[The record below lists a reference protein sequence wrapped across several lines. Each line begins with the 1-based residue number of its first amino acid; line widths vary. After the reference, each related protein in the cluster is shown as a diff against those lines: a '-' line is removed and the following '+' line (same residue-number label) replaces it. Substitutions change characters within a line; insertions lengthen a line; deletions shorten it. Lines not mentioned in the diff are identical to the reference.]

1 MAHKF
6 LIATFATIWNNF
18 VTLFRLIDYRTVLTC
33 LVLTIVLWPLIRGGF
48 IRPTKQVLEI
58 LQVVITVLFTFGL
71 IVRFAWTR
79 HLFLLWA
86 AGFMAITMCREIH
99 FTGSDELLLIGWPI
113 LLGVAL
119 WRYDLFKSYLRNP
132 VLINLMAGGMLLYF
146 LSQTFD
152 QRWWKGLPGEDVV
165 FVPLEELVELLAHCT
180 VGFAMLF
187 SKEVRQPE
195 TPTSAVKQKFA
206 H

>member
-1 MAHKF
+1 MVHKF
-6 LIATFATIWNNF
+6 LVATCATIWNNF
-18 VTLFRLIDYRTVLTC
+18 LTLFRLIDYRTLLAC
-33 LVLTIVLWPLIRGGF
+33 LVLTIVLWPLIWVGF
-48 IRPTKQVLEI
+48 IRPTKPVLEI
-58 LQVVITVLFTFGL
+58 ASVVITGL
-71 IVRFAWTR
+71 ITFSLILRFALTR
-79 HLFLLWA
+79 HLFLLWG

-99 FTGSDELLLIGWPI
+99 FTGSDELLLIGWPM

-119 WRYDLFKSYLRNP
+119 WRYELFKSYLGNP
-132 VLINLMAGGMLLYF
+132 VLINLMAGGILLYF

-165 FVPLEELVELLAHCT
+165 FVPLEELTELLGHCT

-195 TPTSAVKQKFA
+195 NPTSAVK
-206 H
+206 